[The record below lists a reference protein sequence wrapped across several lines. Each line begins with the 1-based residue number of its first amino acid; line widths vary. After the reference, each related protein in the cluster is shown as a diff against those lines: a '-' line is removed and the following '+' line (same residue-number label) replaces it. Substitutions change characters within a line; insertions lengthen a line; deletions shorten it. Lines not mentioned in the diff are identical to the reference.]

1 MEDGQIDGHRDVW
14 MDVRME
20 RWMDG

>member
-1 MEDGQIDGHRDVW
+1 MEDGQSDGHRDVW